1 MLQSNPCAGDTD
13 ETKIQEM
20 SSQDVQD
27 ISMVSQDLSGGGHS
41 ITNTHDVNVAVEYLN
56 ENDAPNKGTGDAG
69 FGTVNTPKN
78 VNFTKKFRCPPPIYI
93 CIVLC
98 SYDFFSPSSSLTL
111 TALGQYSGHSGFNHG
126 CVIAKN

>member
-27 ISMVSQDLSGGGHS
+27 ISMVSQDLSGGEHC
-41 ITNTHDVNVAVEYLN
+41 IRNTHDVNESSNSVAVEYLN

-78 VNFTKKFRCPPPIYI
+78 VNFTKKFRCPLYI
-93 CIVLC
+93 LC
-98 SYDFFSPSSSLTL
+98 FTL
-111 TALGQYSGHSGFNHG
+111 IIPFRLHHH
-126 CVIAKN
+126 